1 MARKQKRDDAALEIQ
16 NAAKTLLANIRFS
29 SVDDPMRSIVV
40 TSSIPNEGKSFVSV
54 NLAQAIATSGKTVLL
69 VECDMRRRS
78 LANYLSLHPAHGL
91 YSVLSG
97 QQKLS
102 DAVTATRQRGMYFLD
117 AEPHIPNPP
126 DLLNSR
132 HFEEL
137 RDSILNSF
145 DYVIFDTP
153 PVATFVDAA
162 VLSAR
167 VDATILVVRE
177 NFTHRTEVQN
187 AYDQLQ
193 KAGANIAG
201 VVMNHCECQR
211 SEYYY
216 EYYYKDDGKNQGKKI
231 KGDAA
236 DAVAMSLDI
245 AGNAGVP
252 LPKPVKAPFSR
263 HARQTP
269 AEGTAPDLKTA
280 TPTPR
285 AAAPSQATIPRA
297 TPKPASQAP
306 APSAKPQAT
315 PKQIPRMAQSRAQL
329 EASLRGRGSVVP
341 VVRTDDED
349 Y

>member
-1 MARKQKRDDAALEIQ
+1 MPRKSKRDDAALEIQ
-16 NAAKTLLANIRFS
+16 NAAKTLLANIRFM
-29 SVDDPMRSIVV
+29 SVDDPVRSVAV

-78 LANYLSLHPAHGL
+78 LSNYLNIHPAHGL

-102 DAVTATRQRGMYFLD
+102 EAVSATRQRGMYFLD

-126 DLLNSR
+126 DLLSSH
-132 HFEEL
+132 HFAEL
-137 RDSILNSF
+137 MDRVLDSF
-145 DYVIFDTP
+145 DYVVFDTP

-167 VDATILVVRE
+167 ADATLLVVRE

-201 VVMNHCECQR
+201 VVMNHCERQR

-216 EYYYKDDGKNQGKKI
+216 EYYYKDDDTQRGKRI

-236 DAVAMSLDI
+236 DAIAASLSSSQET
-245 AGNAGVP
+245 P
-252 LPKPVKAPFSR
+252 LP
-263 HARQTP
+263 
-269 AEGTAPDLKTA
+269 
-280 TPTPR
+280 TPTRGPLSSR
-285 AAAPSQATIPRA
+285 LRKASEEQASASQGAA
-297 TPKPASQAP
+297 KPAAQH
-306 APSAKPQAT
+306 SALSRAQ
-315 PKQIPRMAQSRAQL
+315 QPRQQQRAQSRAELQ
-329 EASLRGRGSVVP
+329 ASLQSRASSIP
-341 VVRTDDED
+341 VVHTGDED

>member
-1 MARKQKRDDAALEIQ
+1 MPRKSRRDDDALEIQ
-16 NAAKTLLANIRFS
+16 NAAKTLLANIRFMD
-29 SVDDPMRSIVV
+29 VDNPVRSIVV

-78 LANYLSLHPAHGL
+78 LSNYLKLHPAHGL

-97 QQKLS
+97 QEKLS
-102 DAVTATRQRGMYFLD
+102 TAVTATRQRGMYFLD

-132 HFEEL
+132 HFGEL
-137 RDSILNSF
+137 QDRILKSF

-162 VLSAR
+162 VLSAH

-187 AYDQLQ
+187 AYDQLS

-201 VVMNHCECQR
+201 VVMNHCERQR

-216 EYYYKDDGKNQGKKI
+216 EYYYKDNDKQSGKNI

-236 DAVAMSLDI
+236 DAIDLSLGS
-245 AGNAGVP
+245 APEVP
-252 LPKPVKAPFSR
+252 LPQPNPAKKPTSR
-263 HARQTP
+263 HAR
-269 AEGTAPDLKTA
+269 
-280 TPTPR
+280 
-285 AAAPSQATIPRA
+285 AASNQGG
-297 TPKPASQAP
+297 ASGIQGGGL
-306 APSAKPQAT
+306 
-315 PKQIPRMAQSRAQL
+315 SRAQMQAAL
-329 EASLRGRGSVVP
+329 QGRSSGADSVEARSIPTVAA
-341 VVRTDDED
+341 RTDDED

>member
-1 MARKQKRDDAALEIQ
+1 MPRKSKRDDAALEIQ
-16 NAAKTLLANIRFS
+16 NAAKTLLANIRFM
-29 SVDDPMRSIVV
+29 SVDDPVRSIVV

-78 LANYLSLHPAHGL
+78 LSNYLNIHPAHGL
-91 YSVLSG
+91 YSVLSS

-102 DAVTATRQRGMYFLD
+102 EAVTATRQRGMYFLD

-126 DLLNSR
+126 DLLSSR
-132 HFEEL
+132 HFAEL
-137 RDSILNSF
+137 MGHVLDSF
-145 DYVIFDTP
+145 DYVVFDTP

-167 VDATILVVRE
+167 VDATLLVVRE

-201 VVMNHCECQR
+201 VVMNHCERQR

-231 KGDAA
+231 KGDVA

>member
-1 MARKQKRDDAALEIQ
+1 
-16 NAAKTLLANIRFS
+16 
-29 SVDDPMRSIVV
+29 
-40 TSSIPNEGKSFVSV
+40 
-54 NLAQAIATSGKTVLL
+54 
-69 VECDMRRRS
+69 MRRRS

-201 VVMNHCECQR
+201 VVMNHCERQR

-216 EYYYKDDGKNQGKKI
+216 EYYYKDDGKSHGKKI

-236 DAVAMSLDI
+236 DAVAMSLDGPGD
-245 AGNAGVP
+245 AGATP
-252 LPKPVKAPFSR
+252 LPKPVKTPFSR
-263 HARQTP
+263 HARPAAQ
-269 AEGTAPDLKTA
+269 AEGTAPDLKA
-280 TPTPR
+280 APKAQTPTPR
-285 AAAPSQATIPRA
+285 AAAQT
-297 TPKPASQAP
+297 
-306 APSAKPQAT
+306 KPQVTAQAKSPAT
-315 PKQIPRMAQSRAQL
+315 LPQPKQAQVPRMAQSRAQL

>member
-1 MARKQKRDDAALEIQ
+1 MPRKSKRDDAALEIQ
-16 NAAKTLLANIRFS
+16 NAAKTLLANIRFM
-29 SVDDPMRSIVV
+29 SVDDPVRSIVV

-78 LANYLSLHPAHGL
+78 LSNYLNIHPAHGL
-91 YSVLSG
+91 YSVLSS

-102 DAVTATRQRGMYFLD
+102 EAVTATRQRGMYFLD

-126 DLLNSR
+126 DLLSSR
-132 HFEEL
+132 HFAEL
-137 RDSILNSF
+137 MGHVLDSF
-145 DYVIFDTP
+145 DYVVFDTP

-167 VDATILVVRE
+167 ADATLLVVRE

-201 VVMNHCECQR
+201 VVMNHCERQR

-216 EYYYKDDGKNQGKKI
+216 EYYYKDDDTQRGKRI
-231 KGDAA
+231 KGDAGEA
-236 DAVAMSLDI
+236 IAASLSSSQE
-245 AGNAGVP
+245 VP
-252 LPKPVKAPFSR
+252 LPTPRLVRRSLSGLARKAEDGQESTS
-263 HARQTP
+263 Q
-269 AEGTAPDLKTA
+269 TA
-280 TPTPR
+280 T
-285 AAAPSQATIPRA
+285 Q
-297 TPKPASQAP
+297 PAGQHS
-306 APSAKPQAT
+306 
-315 PKQIPRMAQSRAQL
+315 AQSRAPQPRQQQRAQSRAEL
-329 EASLRGRGSVVP
+329 QASLQSRASSIP
-341 VVRTDDED
+341 VIPGDED

>member
-193 KAGANIAG
+193 KAGIVGETMARTRARRSR
-201 VVMNHCECQR
+201 VMR
-211 SEYYY
+211 
-216 EYYYKDDGKNQGKKI
+216 
-231 KGDAA
+231 
-236 DAVAMSLDI
+236 
-245 AGNAGVP
+245 
-252 LPKPVKAPFSR
+252 
-263 HARQTP
+263 
-269 AEGTAPDLKTA
+269 
-280 TPTPR
+280 PTPW
-285 AAAPSQATIPRA
+285 PCPWTLRA
-297 TPKPASQAP
+297 TRACPC
-306 APSAKPQAT
+306 PSPSRR
-315 PKQIPRMAQSRAQL
+315 PSRAMPVRRR
-329 EASLRGRGSVVP
+329 LRARLP
-341 VVRTDDED
+341 T
-349 Y
+349 

>member
-1 MARKQKRDDAALEIQ
+1 MARKQKRDDAALEIK

-201 VVMNHCECQR
+201 VVMNHCERQR

-216 EYYYKDDGKNQGKKI
+216 EYYYKDDGKSHGKKI

-236 DAVAMSLDI
+236 DAVAMSLDG
-245 AGNAGVP
+245 AGDAGAAP

-263 HARQTP
+263 HARAAAQV
-269 AEGTAPDLKTA
+269 EGTAPDLKA
-280 TPTPR
+280 AAPQTPAPR
-285 AAAPSQATIPRA
+285 AAAPQQQAPAARATIPQ
-297 TPKPASQAP
+297 P
-306 APSAKPQAT
+306 KPQAQ
-315 PKQIPRMAQSRAQL
+315 PKQAQVPRMAQSRAQL

>member
-1 MARKQKRDDAALEIQ
+1 MPRNKSSRKKVVQPDQHVQ
-16 NAAKTLLANIRFS
+16 NAAKTLLANIRFMSVDNPYKLISLTS
-29 SVDDPMRSIVV
+29 SV
-40 TSSIPNEGKSFVSV
+40 PNEGKTFVTAS
-54 NLAQAIATSGKTVLL
+54 LGQAIATSGKTCLV

-167 VDATILVVRE
+167 VFLMKFVQTISSKR
-177 NFTHRTEVQN
+177 R
-187 AYDQLQ
+187 
-193 KAGANIAG
+193 
-201 VVMNHCECQR
+201 
-211 SEYYY
+211 
-216 EYYYKDDGKNQGKKI
+216 
-231 KGDAA
+231 
-236 DAVAMSLDI
+236 
-245 AGNAGVP
+245 VP
-252 LPKPVKAPFSR
+252 
-263 HARQTP
+263 
-269 AEGTAPDLKTA
+269 
-280 TPTPR
+280 
-285 AAAPSQATIPRA
+285 I
-297 TPKPASQAP
+297 
-306 APSAKPQAT
+306 
-315 PKQIPRMAQSRAQL
+315 SRA
-329 EASLRGRGSVVP
+329 S
-341 VVRTDDED
+341 
-349 Y
+349 

>member
-201 VVMNHCECQR
+201 VVMNHCERQR

-285 AAAPSQATIPRA
+285 AAAPQQATIPRA
-297 TPKPASQAP
+297 ASKPASQAP
-306 APSAKPQAT
+306 APSAKP
-315 PKQIPRMAQSRAQL
+315 KQTPRMAQSRAQL